1 MLHSTFELANDK
13 VKLSQIKLHH
23 RTYPPKLKIQEMT
36 PHNYTEEGDENGMR
50 KRVGGKKFRKRNI

>member
-36 PHNYTEEGDENGMR
+36 LKRGMKTECEKE
-50 KRVGGKKFRKRNI
+50 